1 MATTGARSPQFAQNQ
16 SGGAFAYADIRRHP
30 ADVWF
35 VDSTNTATDDRGVR
49 YAADAVGYGQS
60 PDKPFL
66 TLEYANGQAADS
78 VGDVIY
84 LMPGHVETVIEAGG
98 LTLDCI
104 GLTVRGLGEGALQP
118 VIICTTI
125 NTVDILIN
133 AASIVIEDVHFVAGV
148 QDILA
153 MIDVD
158 STDFTLRRCRFTE
171 NDTDENA
178 LIMIQD
184 GGTTTSNRITV
195 EYCEAILNDAD
206 NTHFIN
212 LAGTGD
218 GHIIRNNILIGDWGT
233 VTIGGAGAVTLIQ
246 VTDNLIHNEATTVD
260 SGIGLAATATGLI
273 YNNRIGIQLAAGST
287 GVDADLCAMAEN
299 YVVDHTTGGD
309 VSGVTDP

>member
-16 SGGAFAYADIRRHP
+16 AGGAFVYADIRCHP

-35 VDSTNTATDDRGVR
+35 VDSTNTTAG
-49 YAADAVGYGQS
+49 ADTVGHGQN
-60 PDKPFL
+60 PEEPFL
-66 TLEYANGQAADS
+66 TLQYANTQAADS
-78 VGDVIY
+78 VGDVVY
-84 LMPGHVETVIEAGG
+84 LMPGHVETVTGAGL

-118 VIICTTI
+118 MIECTTI

-133 AASIVIEDVHFVAGV
+133 AASITIEDVHFQAGV
-148 QDILA
+148 QDIIA

-158 STDFTLRRCRFTE
+158 ATDFTLRRCRFTE
-171 NDTDENA
+171 GGTDENA

-218 GHIIRNNILIGDWGT
+218 GHIIRNNSLIGDWGT
-233 VTIGGAGAVTLIQ
+233 VTIGGAGVVTHIQ
-246 VTDNLIHNEATTVD
+246 ITDNLIHNEATTAD

-273 YNNRIGIQLAAGST
+273 YNNRIGIQLAGNATT

-309 VSGVTDP
+309 VQGVLDP

>member
-1 MATTGARSPQFAQNQ
+1 MAATGARSPQFAQNQ

-35 VDSTNTATDDRGVR
+35 VDSTNSKASDTAGF
-49 YAADAVGYGQS
+49 GQN
-60 PDKPFL
+60 PDLPFA
-66 TLEYANGQAADS
+66 TLQYANTLAADS

-84 LMPGHVETVIEAGG
+84 LMPGHVETVTGAGL

-118 VIICTTI
+118 IIICTTI

-133 AASIVIEDVHFVAGV
+133 AASITIEDVHFVAGV
-148 QDILA
+148 QDIIA

-158 STDFTLRRCRFTE
+158 ATDFTLRRCRFTE
-171 NDTDENA
+171 NATDENA

-218 GHIIRNNILIGDWGT
+218 GHIIRNNVLIGDWGT
-233 VTIGGAGAVTLIQ
+233 ITIGGAGAVTHIQ
-246 VTDNLIHNEATTVD
+246 ITDNLIHNQAITAD
-260 SGIGLAATATGLI
+260 SGINVANAATGLI
-273 YNNRIGIQLAAGST
+273 FNNRIGINLAADDTS
-287 GVDADLCAMAEN
+287 GVDADACAMCQN
-299 YVVDHTTGGD
+299 FVVDHTTGGD
-309 VSGVTDP
+309 VTGVLDP

>member
-35 VDSTNTATDDRGVR
+35 VDSTNSKASDTAGFGQNPDR
-49 YAADAVGYGQS
+49 
-60 PDKPFL
+60 PFA
-66 TLEYANGQAADS
+66 TLQYANTQAADS

-84 LMPGHVETVIEAGG
+84 LMPGHAEVVTEAGG

-118 VIICTTI
+118 TITCTTI
-125 NTVDILIN
+125 DTVDILIN
-133 AASIVIEDVHFVAGV
+133 AASITIEDVHFVAGFI
-148 QDILA
+148 DILA

-158 STDFTLRRCRFTE
+158 ATDFTLRRCRFTE

-195 EYCEAILNDAD
+195 EYCEAILNDSD

-218 GHIIRNNILIGDWGT
+218 GHIIRNNTLIGDWGT
-233 VTIGGAGAVTLIQ
+233 VVIGGAGAVTLIQ
-246 VTDNLIHNEATTVD
+246 VTDNLIHNEATTAD
-260 SGIGLAATATGLI
+260 SGVGLAATATGLI
-273 YNNRIGIQLAAGST
+273 YNNRIGIQLGAGVTT

-299 YVVDHTTGGD
+299 YVVDHGGD
-309 VSGVTDP
+309 RSGVTDP